1 VDTVM
6 AMPQGSRLMILAP
19 ARTDRKGGHQELFED
34 LRAQGF
40 VRVRVRTHGQD
51 HQAGQSTAQNDSASP
66 ATPDAP
72 RVYELEGELPRLARN
87 QRHSIDV
94 VIDRIKVGGAIK
106 QRLAESFETAL
117 RLADGRALVQD
128 MDSNQERVFSNRF
141 ACPVCDYSLRE
152 LEPR

>member
-1 VDTVM
+1 IHDYLRLLFARGGTPYCPNHPEHALEAQNVAQMVDTVM

-72 RVYELEGELPRLARN
+72 RVYELE
-87 QRHSIDV
+87 
-94 VIDRIKVGGAIK
+94 
-106 QRLAESFETAL
+106 
-117 RLADGRALVQD
+117 
-128 MDSNQERVFSNRF
+128 
-141 ACPVCDYSLRE
+141 
-152 LEPR
+152 